1 MICQAIRSIFWV
13 LFWAVFSSFG
23 IQKAKTFSGTLL
35 LSLHHIFQPP
45 PPPPAPPR
53 QICSW
58 FLHYAHVSS
67 SCNLGAFDAT
77 DVDFFS
83 VLTPVYAYKK
93 RQWQY
98 N

>member
-45 PPPPAPPR
+45 PPSPPR
-53 QICSW
+53 ARSAAGFCTTRM
-58 FLHYAHVSS
+58 FRAHVIWVLSTLLMS
-67 SCNLGAFDAT
+67 T
-77 DVDFFS
+77 FF
-83 VLTPVYAYKK
+83 LY
-93 RQWQY
+93 
-98 N
+98 

>member
-45 PPPPAPPR
+45 PSPPAPDLQLVFALR
-53 QICSW
+53 AC
-58 FLHYAHVSS
+58 FELM
-67 SCNLGAFDAT
+67 
-77 DVDFFS
+77 
-83 VLTPVYAYKK
+83 
-93 RQWQY
+93 
-98 N
+98 